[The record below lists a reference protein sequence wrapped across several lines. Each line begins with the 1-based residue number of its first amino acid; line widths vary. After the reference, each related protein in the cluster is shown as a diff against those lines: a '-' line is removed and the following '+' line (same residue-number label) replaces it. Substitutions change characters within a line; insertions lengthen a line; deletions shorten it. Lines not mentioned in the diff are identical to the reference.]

1 MIIGVTSMPTSTAT
15 SIPLANPVNHCLL
28 SDSELFTK
36 QAGRLVGSMSEW
48 SGDTLD
54 RANEPA
60 TTIETAVGP
69 TDKSILITGGA
80 GFVGSHLAEAL
91 AVDNDVV
98 VLDNCSTGDQTTVPS
113 DVALHQGD
121 IRNPSVIESLVAE
134 ADIVYHQAAIVSI
147 EDSLSRPVES
157 HGTNVSATVSLL
169 DVARRYDTRV
179 VFASSCAAYG
189 DPTQIPIPETEP
201 TDPLS
206 PYAVDKL
213 AADHYV
219 RVYGQQYDFPTVALR
234 YFNIYGPG
242 QRGDYSGVI
251 DAFTERARAG
261 EPLEVHGDGDQT
273 RDFVHIS
280 DIVRANLAAGVT
292 PHTGQAYNVGTGQE
306 TTIRELAVTIRDI
319 IDPDVP
325 ITHTDRR
332 PGDIQRSRAD
342 LTRSKQQLGYEP
354 HVSLTDGLYSLFDH

>member
-1 MIIGVTSMPTSTAT
+1 
-15 SIPLANPVNHCLL
+15 
-28 SDSELFTK
+28 
-36 QAGRLVGSMSEW
+36 MSE
-48 SGDTLD
+48 SRGDTVGETD
-54 RANEPA
+54 EPA
-60 TTIETAVGP
+60 TTVDTAIGP

-80 GFVGSHLAEAL
+80 GFVGGHLAEAL
-91 AVDNDVV
+91 AVENDVV
-98 VLDNCSTGDQTTVPS
+98 VVDNCSTGDPAAVPS
-113 DVALHQGD
+113 DVGLHQGD
-121 IRNPSVIESLVAE
+121 IRDLSVLEPLVSE

-179 VFASSCAAYG
+179 VFASRCAAYG
-189 DPTQIPIPETEP
+189 DPTQIPVPESEP
-201 TDPLS
+201 MNPLS

-234 YFNIYGPG
+234 YFNIYGAG

-251 DAFTERARAG
+251 DAFAERARAG
-261 EPLEVHGDGDQT
+261 EPLEVHGEGDQT

-306 TTIRELAVTIRDI
+306 TTIQELAVMIRDLI
-319 IDPDVP
+319 GTDVP

-332 PGDIQRSRAD
+332 PGDIKRSRAD
-342 LTRSKQQLGYEP
+342 LTRSRRQLGYEP
-354 HVSLTDGLYSLFDH
+354 QVSLSDGLESLFSQ